1 MIEVRGVREV
11 QGLKDLLP
19 SPDGSI
25 RVVTSLLGG
34 GVPKGVGITV

>member
-19 SPDGSI
+19 SPDGGVG
-25 RVVTSLLGG
+25 VVAVLLCS
-34 GVPKGVGITV
+34 GVAKGVGITV